1 MSRKRLTQIFPFLLP
16 LRKWQRKKNFFLKM
30 LLDEY
35 RYAQRKS
42 EKILPNLVFETSIP
56 ILNGNR
62 QGFRQKNGKKT
73 VYQLVSNRLSAS

>member
-1 MSRKRLTQIFPFLLP
+1 
-16 LRKWQRKKNFFLKM
+16 M

>member
-1 MSRKRLTQIFPFLLP
+1 MDLKGLPTHLRTNTKFFYFKMRL
-16 LRKWQRKKNFFLKM
+16 
-30 LLDEY
+30 DGY
-35 RYAQRKS
+35 RYAQKKS
-42 EKILPNLVFETSIP
+42 EKTLPNLVFETSIP

>member
-1 MSRKRLTQIFPFLLP
+1 MSRKRLTQIFPFCFLSVNG
-16 LRKWQRKKNFFLKM
+16 KGKKFFLKM